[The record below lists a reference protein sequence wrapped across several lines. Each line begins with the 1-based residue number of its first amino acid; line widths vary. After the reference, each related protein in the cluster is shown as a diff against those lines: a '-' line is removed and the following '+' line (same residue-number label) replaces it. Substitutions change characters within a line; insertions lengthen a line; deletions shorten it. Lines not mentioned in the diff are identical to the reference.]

1 MNRGTA
7 ADRAHPYPRHF
18 ASAFRQWY
26 QYYVAVE
33 FNPMQSHVTVRIP
46 RIGVAPIRGI
56 PTIHKHL
63 RSALL
68 DKIWIRYVQITNIYV
83 IRVYLMQ
90 ILSDQADLGLV

>member
-1 MNRGTA
+1 MNRGNA
-7 ADRAHPYPRHF
+7 ADRVHPYLQHF

-33 FNPMQSHVTVRIP
+33 FNPMQSHMTVGMLW
-46 RIGVAPIRGI
+46 IGVAPIRSI

-68 DKIWIRYVQITNIYV
+68 DQIWIRYVQFTNICN
-83 IRVYLMQ
+83 
-90 ILSDQADLGLV
+90 